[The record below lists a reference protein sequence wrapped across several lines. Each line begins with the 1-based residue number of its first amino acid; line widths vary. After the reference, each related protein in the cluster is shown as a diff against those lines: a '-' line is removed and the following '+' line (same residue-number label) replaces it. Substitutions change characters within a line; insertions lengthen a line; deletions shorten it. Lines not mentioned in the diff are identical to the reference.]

1 MQNILSSTK
10 KENIDPRIHHQNQFR
25 QYDHLESRSNKS
37 MLNQNEDDGNMDM
50 SMEELDRLKN
60 LNLERIKGIEERY
73 LMKKNELKDVK

>member
-1 MQNILSSTK
+1 
-10 KENIDPRIHHQNQFR
+10 
-25 QYDHLESRSNKS
+25 
-37 MLNQNEDDGNMDM
+37 MDM